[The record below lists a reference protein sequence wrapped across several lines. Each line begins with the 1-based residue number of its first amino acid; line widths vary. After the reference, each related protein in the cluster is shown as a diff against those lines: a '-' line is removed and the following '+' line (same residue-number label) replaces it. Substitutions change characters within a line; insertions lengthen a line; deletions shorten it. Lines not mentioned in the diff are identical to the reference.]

1 MKFYVY
7 LLRCK
12 DNSLY
17 CGYTNDLLKRLDEHN
32 NSKKGAKYTRGKRPV
47 ILVYFEEF
55 DDKIDAQKREF
66 EIKNFTKYE
75 KEKLVMGFA
84 VKFTVP
90 QNPTSLSP

>member
-32 NSKKGAKYTRGKRPV
+32 NSEKGAKYTRGKRPV

-55 DDKIDAQKREF
+55 DNKNDAQKREY
-66 EIKNFTKYE
+66 EIKKFTKYE

-84 VKFTVP
+84 VKFTEP
-90 QNPTSLSP
+90 QNPISPSP